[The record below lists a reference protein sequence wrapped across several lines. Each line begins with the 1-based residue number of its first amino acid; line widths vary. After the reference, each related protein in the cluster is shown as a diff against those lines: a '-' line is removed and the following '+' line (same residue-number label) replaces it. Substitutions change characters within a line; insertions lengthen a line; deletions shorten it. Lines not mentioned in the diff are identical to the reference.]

1 MLSQPQLD
9 PLAKTISAKTI
20 TTEQE
25 AQLFRRMRQRCV
37 RTIVVDAITKS
48 PLRTLLLAVLTVILW
63 LGVYLTFHEA
73 FALLDLALASEAIQ
87 AQFVQAGFN
96 VFFFSLL
103 FMITLSASIVFYAT
117 VFRNPETAFLLT
129 TPASAGRIVIYKYYE
144 TLFVTCWGFILL
156 GSPMLL
162 AYGHTVDAPWYYFA
176 MVLPFA
182 ICFVC
187 LPTSVGTILCLL
199 LTLAMPK
206 IRSHL
211 IVALIGGTIA
221 TLGYAGYTVWNWS
234 VPEAITPFWVQQVLS
249 RLKFAE
255 YQILPS
261 WWLSMGLLELAHPA
275 QMAEA
280 NVSAWRQGLGFFSV
294 LFSNALF
301 APYVVQGIGS
311 LTLRPSF
318 LHLSALEPL
327 HLPFTLNLLDR
338 IAQVLIWPLPRH
350 MRILI
355 LKDLRLFR
363 RDPLHWSQFLVFS
376 GLLAMYFFAI
386 PRFEYGDSFHT
397 WTAMVGYL
405 NLAAI
410 GLILSTF
417 TTRFIFP
424 MISMEGRRFWIL
436 GTLPVHR
443 DTILWSKFL
452 FATLISFPP
461 SAILVLMSDII
472 LGVFGHFP
480 MIAGMHQLTCAVL
493 CVGLSA
499 LSVGIGARLPNLRD
513 SSPARI
519 TAGFG
524 GTLTLI
530 LSAIFILL
538 TVAATALPGYY
549 FLQAREPTSVH
560 NNWAE
565 YLGHPFAFVVGV
577 TATLAVG
584 CLATWVPLRAGL
596 RAFRRLEF

>member
-1 MLSQPQLD
+1 M
-9 PLAKTISAKTI
+9 
-20 TTEQE
+20 
-25 AQLFRRMRQRCV
+25 
-37 RTIVVDAITKS
+37 
-48 PLRTLLLAVLTVILW
+48 RTLLLAVLTVVLW

-73 FALLDLALASEAIQ
+73 FALLHLAIANVAVQ

-103 FMITLSASIVFYAT
+103 FMITLSALIIFYAT

-144 TLFVTCWGFILL
+144 TLFVACWGFLLL
-156 GSPMLL
+156 GSPILL
-162 AYGHTVDAPWYYFA
+162 AYGHTVGAPWYYFA

-187 LPTSVGTILCLL
+187 LPTSVGAILCLL
-199 LTLAMPK
+199 LTLVLPK
-206 IRSHL
+206 IRSYL
-211 IVALIGGTIA
+211 LAAFIGGSIA
-221 TLGYAGYTVWNWS
+221 AIGYGAYSVWNWS
-234 VPEAITPFWVQQVLS
+234 VPETITPFWVQQVMS

-255 YQILPS
+255 YQVLPS

-275 QMAEA
+275 RMTEE
-280 NVSAWRQGLGFFSV
+280 NYSSWHQGLGFFSV
-294 LFSNALF
+294 LFSHALF
-301 APYVVQGIGS
+301 APYVVQGVGAI
-311 LTLRPSF
+311 TLRSSY
-318 LHLSALEPL
+318 LRLATLEPL
-327 HLPFTLNLLDR
+327 NFPVTLHLLDQL
-338 IAQVLIWPLPRH
+338 AQILIWPLPRH
-350 MRILI
+350 MRILV
-355 LKDLRLFR
+355 LKDLRMFR
-363 RDPLHWSQFLVFS
+363 RDPLHWGQFLVFS
-376 GLLAMYFFAI
+376 GLLLMYFFAI
-386 PRFEYGDSFHT
+386 PRFEYNDSFHT
-397 WTAMVGYL
+397 WMGMVGYL

-452 FATLISFPP
+452 FAILISLPP
-461 SAILVLMSDII
+461 SAILVLVSDII
-472 LGVFGHFP
+472 LGVFTRFP
-480 MIAGMHQLTCAVL
+480 LIAGMHQLTCAVL

-499 LSVGIGARLPNLRD
+499 LSVGIGARLPNLRE

-530 LSAIFILL
+530 LSAIFIVL
-538 TVAATALPGYY
+538 TVSATALPGYY
-549 FLQAREPTSVH
+549 FLQAQDPTDAHS
-560 NNWAE
+560 NWSE
-565 YLGHPFAFVVGV
+565 YLGHPLALLVGV

-584 CLATWVPLRAGL
+584 CFATWIPLRAGL
-596 RAFRRLEF
+596 RAFRQLEF